1 MKLTEC
7 MSVEK
12 KELNKKSGKIII
24 FFGQYQTKVATV
36 HLARNMWLLSLK
48 WQWSSIPLGQI
59 GTLAGK
65 KWVERK
71 KSEKYHVANYIYKDF
86 KNCKVRNSLYQR
98 VNIAP
103 CPCEIKEKFTL
114 SYLGKLILSKYSDTV
129 ESFHLDN
136 YEFIGITLSLL
147 G

>member
-1 MKLTEC
+1 MYVYEIDG
-7 MSVEK
+7 MDVSGRFRDEK
-12 KELNKKSGKIII
+12 RLL
-24 FFGQYQTKVATV
+24 FFGQNQTKVATV

-86 KNCKVRNSLYQR
+86 KNCKVRNSLSER

-103 CPCEIKEKFTL
+103 L

-136 YEFIGITLSLL
+136 YEFIGITLSSRLL

>member
-7 MSVEK
+7 MSVEE
-12 KELNKKSGKIII
+12 KELIYKKKIRKRLI

-71 KSEKYHVANYIYKDF
+71 KEWKIS
-86 KNCKVRNSLYQR
+86 C
-98 VNIAP
+98 
-103 CPCEIKEKFTL
+103 C
-114 SYLGKLILSKYSDTV
+114 
-129 ESFHLDN
+129 
-136 YEFIGITLSLL
+136 
-147 G
+147 

>member
-1 MKLTEC
+1 MFHNNISLVHIRHFGFLMPQKNFRISC
-7 MSVEK
+7 VWK
-12 KELNKKSGKIII
+12 KKNWVKKSSKRFI

-71 KSEKYHVANYIYKDF
+71 KRVKNIMLLITYTRISKIAKYGILF
-86 KNCKVRNSLYQR
+86 LREWIL
-98 VNIAP
+98 NIAP
-103 CPCEIKEKFTL
+103 FPCELKKKFT
-114 SYLGKLILSKYSDTV
+114 YLI
-129 ESFHLDN
+129 
-136 YEFIGITLSLL
+136 
-147 G
+147 

>member
-7 MSVEK
+7 MSVE
-12 KELNKKSGKIII
+12 EKKSGKRLI

-71 KSEKYHVANYIYKDF
+71 KEWKIS
-86 KNCKVRNSLYQR
+86 C
-98 VNIAP
+98 
-103 CPCEIKEKFTL
+103 C
-114 SYLGKLILSKYSDTV
+114 
-129 ESFHLDN
+129 
-136 YEFIGITLSLL
+136 
-147 G
+147 